1 LGQSGLTFDI
11 LEAQDGSHLMPTSS
25 ILYTFG
31 FLLVVG
37 GLAYAAH
44 LAGLP
49 SPWIIAGVIVLI
61 GIFLLR
67 LARKP
72 QKPSNL
78 S

>member
-1 LGQSGLTFDI
+1 
-11 LEAQDGSHLMPTSS
+11 MPTSS
-25 ILYTFG
+25 LLYTFG

-44 LAGLP
+44 LAGL
-49 SPWIIAGVIVLI
+49 STPWIVAGVIVLI

-72 QKPSNL
+72 QKPSNF

>member
-1 LGQSGLTFDI
+1 LTFDI
-11 LEAQDGSHLMPTSS
+11 LERTTTGAFPMPTSS

-31 FLLVVG
+31 FLLIVG
-37 GLAYAAH
+37 GLAYGAH
-44 LAGLP
+44 LAGMP
-49 SPWIIAGVIVLI
+49 TPWIVAGVIVLI

-72 QKPSNL
+72 QKPSDF